1 MKKIVLILLSALL
14 CLGASAQ
21 KLNHFSRYGA
31 ANAALGEPQGPRVV
45 LFGDSITDG
54 WPGQR
59 PDFFAETGFIGR
71 GISGEETTQMLLRFR
86 ADVID
91 IKASVVVILAGINDI
106 AYNLGDPYDE
116 NLTFSNIVSMTELAK
131 YHGIRPVICS
141 LLPSYNIRWRP
152 ELEDAASKVAS
163 INARLEKFCKE
174 NGITYVN
181 YFQALAGEDGW
192 KIRPELSPDTVHP
205 NADGYAVM
213 EAVLLKALCL

>member
-14 CLGASAQ
+14 CIGASAQ
-21 KLNHFSRYGA
+21 KFNHLSRYEA
-31 ANAALGEPQGPRVV
+31 ANAELGEPQGPRVV

-54 WPGQR
+54 WPKKR
-59 PDFFAETGFIGR
+59 PGFFAETGFIGR
-71 GISGEETTQMLLRFR
+71 GISGEETAQMLLRFR

-131 YHGIRPVICS
+131 CHGIRPVICS
-141 LLPSYNIRWRP
+141 LLPSYELRWRP
-152 ELEDAASKVAS
+152 ELEDAAAKVAS
-163 INARLEKFCKE
+163 LNARMEKFCLE

-181 YFQALAGEDGW
+181 YFPALAGEEGW
-192 KIRPELSPDTVHP
+192 KMRPELSPDTVHP

-213 EAVLLKALCL
+213 ETVLLKALCL